1 MDFRQ
6 LLSSP
11 DPQLRIYALMQL
23 EERVDQVAEDEVKRL
38 IAQALSDADRTVV
51 EQARR
56 LEAIFNQRQFG
67 RRHNLG
73 GYALF
78 DDPQL
83 LKEPASSFLKGYDV
97 EQLRSAAHDILYPTI
112 GRLHDIALGKRHG
125 PVEKSVDALGLLR
138 HPGSL
143 ATLEELARGR
153 TALGSL
159 AEALSQYSEQ
169 HAESLLLEMA
179 IEAENPN
186 RATALAHLGR
196 LKTVDPLG
204 ALAAAAGDSSPAVR
218 KAAATALG
226 DRPQDTSIE
235 LLAPMVDDV
244 EEDVVLAALG
254 AMTRLKMAVALP
266 SIVRKLQGQTSQKVR
281 SSGAIALSRLESPE
295 SQDMLKRLLGDP
307 DDRVR
312 ANAVEALG
320 NYNLAYEW
328 AMRLFPPLLRDENH
342 RVRGNAALAVFRFNQ
357 QMALDTVKRM
367 FGSSNKNM
375 RAAAAYC
382 ASQIQNK
389 ETAQWLATLVL
400 TELDTDVISSAL
412 RALERFHR
420 KEVLETFL
428 KVTKHNKAEIRTL
441 AVSIVGNLGTQAQV
455 GFLTSMF
462 KTEKEPTTRSAIVSA
477 LAKLAGP
484 EGLNFLPQYLSD
496 PDERV
501 VANAIDGLNRSGNLE
516 VVAYLKPMLRHPHN
530 RIRANTILALWNLGD
545 TKSLSELQKM
555 LDSPETTFVDSALYV
570 MGAIGD
576 SLRLVELGAHPM
588 LPIAL
593 RDYFKRVLERGDG
606 LRVAPISSV
615 HPAVRATGEEPVTDR
630 LQIPGAP
637 VGSGTMKSP
646 APPSGPEPT
655 SSAEFMDV
663 IETADMTPILGTV
676 TQRVNEEEELE
687 KILMLQLSDP
697 EGVRDR
703 LRLFS
708 TLYGQNAFARYLLLR
723 GTDAD
728 DLETQERLMNQME
741 QGAGDFLA
749 PLFLLARAFRKK
761 GEVERSLA
769 TYLRVF
775 QKELSLLSEMIE
787 FGLRELQRSNP
798 TPASTVMKTIGTI
811 IGLKPDIHAV
821 LGDFYLSE
829 KAFDE
834 AYRQFYM
841 AHVAEPS
848 DVSVALK
855 LAFLCGKTKRKG
867 LGREICQLVM
877 QRDGPEGENYK
888 KARKIMER
896 LESE

>member
-1 MDFRQ
+1 
-6 LLSSP
+6 LASP

-23 EERVDQVAEDEVKRL
+23 EERIDQVAEEDVRKL
-38 IAQALSDADRTVV
+38 LAQALADADRTVV

-78 DDPQL
+78 DDPEL
-83 LKEPASSFLKGYDV
+83 LKGPASNFLKGFDI
-97 EQLRSAAHDILYPTI
+97 EQLRAAAHDLLYPTI
-112 GRLHDIALGKRHG
+112 SRLHDIALGKRPG
-125 PVEKSVDALGLLR
+125 PVEKAVDALGQLR

-143 ATLEELARGR
+143 AVLETLTQGR
-153 TALGSL
+153 SALGAL
-159 AEALSQYSEQ
+159 AEALAQYCEPR
-169 HAESLLLEMA
+169 AEELLLEMA
-179 IEAENPN
+179 GETDNPN
-186 RATALAHLGR
+186 RAAALERLG
-196 LKTVDPLG
+196 LSKSVDPTEVLT
-204 ALAAAAGDSSPAVR
+204 AAAKDASPAVR
-218 KAAATALG
+218 RAAAWALG
-226 DRPQDTSIE
+226 DRPADSSVALMAT
-235 LLAPMVDDV
+235 LLDDP
-244 EEDVVLAALG
+244 EEEVVLAALG
-254 AMTRLKMAVALP
+254 AMTRLKLP
-266 SIVRKLQGQTSQKVR
+266 ATLPAIIRKLQGQTTAKVR
-281 SSGAIALSRLESPE
+281 SSGAIALARLESAD

-320 NYNLAYEW
+320 NYNLSYDW

-367 FGSSNKNM
+367 FDSSNKHM

-412 RALERFHR
+412 RALGRFHR

-516 VVAYLKPMLRHPHN
+516 VVAHLKPMLRHPHN
-530 RIRANTILALWNLGD
+530 RIRANTVLALWNLGD

-555 LDSPETTFVDSALYV
+555 LDSSETSFVDSALYV

-593 RDYFKRVLERGDG
+593 RDYCKRVLERGDG
-606 LRVAPISSV
+606 LRVAPISAV
-615 HPAVRATGEEPVTDR
+615 HPVGRPSGEEPVTDR
-630 LQIPGAP
+630 LPLPGTRT
-637 VGSGTMKSP
+637 GSRSVESAQRP
-646 APPSGPEPT
+646 ASAGPEPT
-655 SSAEFMDV
+655 SSAEFLDV
-663 IETADMTPILGTV
+663 IETADMTPVLGTV

-687 KILMLQLSDP
+687 KILMMQLADPDAVKARLQM
-697 EGVRDR
+697 
-703 LRLFS
+703 FT
-708 TLYGQNAFARYLLLR
+708 TLYAANPYARYLMLR
-723 GTDAD
+723 GAD
-728 DLETQERLMNQME
+728 PDESESQEKLMSQLEAD
-741 QGAGDFLA
+741 GGDFLA
-749 PLFLLARAFRKK
+749 PLFLLARSFRKR

-769 TYLRVF
+769 TYLKVF
-775 QKELSLLSEMIE
+775 QKELALLSEMIE

-798 TPASTVMKTIGTI
+798 TPASTVMKTIGSI
-811 IGLKPDIHAV
+811 IGLKPDIHAL

-877 QRDGPEGENYK
+877 QREGAASENYE
-888 KARKIMER
+888 KAKKIMER
-896 LESE
+896 LGAE